1 MRLLLSKVKAGAD
14 AACKSATEHAQKEKE
29 ALQGIVGKYKIEKD
43 DVEGAFRNAQAA
55 KDHR

>member
-14 AACKSATEHAQKEKE
+14 AACTSAAEHARKEKD
-29 ALQGIVGKYKIEKD
+29 ALQGIVMKYKIEKN